1 MHRSLIASAAM
12 AALALIATSAHAF
25 TCYTLFDRSGNV
37 VYRGNFPPV
46 DMSSE
51 GDRDREALRAA
62 GQYLLFTEADNCP
75 PVVYRFGEAGTTNL
89 SIENVLGGL
98 TPMSQIRRTSAAA
111 AGASKR

>member
-1 MHRSLIASAAM
+1 MHRLLIAGATM
-12 AALALIATSAHAF
+12 ATLMLIGTPAQAF

-46 DMSSE
+46 DMSLE
-51 GDRDREALRAA
+51 GDREREALRAA
-62 GQYLLFTEADNCP
+62 GQYLLFAEADTCP
-75 PVVYRFGEAGTTNL
+75 AVVYRFGEGGTSNL

-98 TPMSQIRRTSAAA
+98 TPMTQIRRPSAAT